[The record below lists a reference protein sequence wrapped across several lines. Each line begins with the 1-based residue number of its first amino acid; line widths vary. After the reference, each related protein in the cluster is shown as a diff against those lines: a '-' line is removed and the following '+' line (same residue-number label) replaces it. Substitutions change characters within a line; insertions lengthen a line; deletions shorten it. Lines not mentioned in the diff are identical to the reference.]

1 MPVENIN
8 DLKNLKSLA
17 HQFIKKFKTPQLVL
31 LQGTLGSGK
40 SQMVKFMCE
49 ALDCLEEA
57 HSPAF
62 TLINSYGKGISHID
76 LYRLKG
82 REDLE
87 STGFWDVFAHSHLVF
102 IEWADLLEESL
113 PSWPTLSLV
122 FEFSSAGQRFLKWE
136 WFPSCRD

>member
-1 MPVENIN
+1 MTVKNIN
-8 DLKNLKSLA
+8 DLSHLRTLA
-17 HQFIKKFKTPQLVL
+17 HQLVKKFKNPQLVL

-40 SQMVKFMCE
+40 SQMVRFMCE
-49 ALDCLEEA
+49 ALGCLEA

-62 TLINSYGKGISHID
+62 TLINSYGEGISHID
-76 LYRLKG
+76 LYRLKD

-113 PSWPTLSLV
+113 PSWHTLSLV
-122 FEFSSAGQRFLKWE
+122 FEFSPDGQRFLKWE
-136 WFPSCRD
+136 WSSPS

>member
-1 MPVENIN
+1 MPFKNISHIN
-8 DLKNLKSLA
+8 NLKDLA

-49 ALDCLEEA
+49 ALGCSEA

-62 TLINSYGKGISHID
+62 TLINTYGKGISHID
-76 LYRLKG
+76 LYRLEG

-122 FEFSSAGQRFLKWE
+122 FEFSPEGQRFLKWK
-136 WFPSCRD
+136 WSSS